1 MKSYIFKMS
10 FISPVHF
17 GIGSLSSSDFTCGVD
32 TLFSA
37 IFQEWLKIFGSAEDL
52 LDAVNTNKFRIT
64 NLMPFHLDDMYIPKP
79 ILFLETDVVFNIDKK
94 TMKKLKFI
102 PIRKLEEFIYFLK
115 NGGDLHIDSEISFA
129 KSEISQKVVIDK
141 NGESTPFSVA
151 TFRFKKNAGLYFVAE
166 LSDAIYVK
174 LRSVMDS
181 LSSCGIGGERSTGY
195 GKFEYDVSE
204 TNDFATKKA
213 ELYIALSSII
223 PTIDDLDLINNKYCS
238 YILSEKGGYVDSL
251 KYA

>member
-1 MKSYIFKMS
+1 
-10 FISPVHF
+10 
-17 GIGSLSSSDFTCGVD
+17 
-32 TLFSA
+32 
-37 IFQEWLKIFGSAEDL
+37 
-52 LDAVNTNKFRIT
+52 
-64 NLMPFHLDDMYIPKP
+64 
-79 ILFLETDVVFNIDKK
+79 
-94 TMKKLKFI
+94 MKKLKFI

-251 KYA
+251 KYAENSLKKRSVAIFEAGSTFNSKLKGSLLDVSQNGMHPVYKYGYSFYLGVDL